1 MSHEKPAFDKAAGYL
16 CILASAVIFGFTPVL
31 AAISY
36 SGGNNGVNMAFLRA
50 LLPLP
55 ILFLLARRE
64 PAAEKGQWRN
74 GIVPGILLSSCT
86 LMLYSSY
93 TYLSPGLATTLHFL
107 YPLYVVLFE
116 TLAEKKPLS
125 PGKGLGLVLGLAGA
139 LMFLEGGG
147 GGDLRGYVLALLSGM
162 CYAAYI
168 VSLNRE
174 ARHPL
179 PLYRLMLTVSL
190 MGVVVCGIAGG
201 ALGKCTFALT
211 PPAWLCAVCVALLV
225 AVGACVL
232 FQRGV
237 RTVGQSDAAI
247 FSLLEPITS
256 IIFSVLLMNDKL
268 SPTKLLG
275 CVLILSGLA
284 VTTFEKSLKAKPTP
298 MR

>member
-1 MSHEKPAFDKAAGYL
+1 MLQLKPASGKAIGYL
-16 CILASAVIFGFTPVL
+16 CILASALIFGFTPVL

-64 PAAEKGQWRN
+64 PAAPKGQWRN
-74 GIVPGILLSSCT
+74 GIVPGILLSGST

-107 YPLYVVLFE
+107 YPLYVVLYE
-116 TLAEKKPLS
+116 TLAEKKPLRL
-125 PGKGLGLVLGLAGA
+125 GKGLGLMLGLAGA

-147 GGDLRGYVLALLSGM
+147 GDLRGYGLALLSGM

-168 VSLNRE
+168 ISLNRE

-190 MGVVVCGIAGG
+190 TGALVCGIVGTV
-201 ALGKCTFALT
+201 LRKITFALT
-211 PPAWLCAVCVALLV
+211 LPAWLCAVCVALLV

-237 RTVGQSDAAI
+237 RTVGQSNAAM

-256 IIFSVLLMNDKL
+256 IFFSVLLMNDTL
-268 SPTKLLG
+268 YFVKLLG
-275 CVLILSGLA
+275 CVLILGGLA
-284 VTTFEKSLKAKPTP
+284 FTALEERRKSGTNATA
-298 MR
+298 

>member
-1 MSHEKPAFDKAAGYL
+1 MPLEKPASGKAAGYL

-64 PAAEKGQWRN
+64 PAAEKGQRRN
-74 GIVPGILLSSCT
+74 GIVPGILLFSCT

-93 TYLSPGLATTLHFL
+93 AYLSPGLATTLHFL
-107 YPLYVVLFE
+107 YPLYVVLYE
-116 TLAEKKPLS
+116 TLAEKKALS
-125 PGKGLGLVLGLAGA
+125 PGKGLGLMLGLAGA

-147 GGDLRGYVLALLSGM
+147 GDLRGYVLALFSGV
-162 CYAAYI
+162 CYATYI
-168 VSLNRE
+168 ISINRE

-179 PLYRLMLTVSL
+179 PLYRLMLRVSL
-190 MGVVVCGIAGG
+190 TGVVVCGIAGT
-201 ALGKCTFALT
+201 ALGKLTFSLT
-211 PPAWLCAVCVALLV
+211 PSAWIGAVCVALLV

-247 FSLLEPITS
+247 FSLMEPITS

-268 SPTKLLG
+268 SPMKLLG
-275 CVLILSGLA
+275 CVLILGGLA
-284 VTTFEKSLKAKPTP
+284 VTALEERRKAKSTQ